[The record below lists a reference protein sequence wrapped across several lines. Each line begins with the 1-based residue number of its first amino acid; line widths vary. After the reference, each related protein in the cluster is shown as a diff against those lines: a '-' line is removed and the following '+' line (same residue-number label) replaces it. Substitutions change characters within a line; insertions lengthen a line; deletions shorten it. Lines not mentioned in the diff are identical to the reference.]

1 MLHGLLRFRFLI
13 AVALPAL
20 VCVFSAT
27 VRAEEQD
34 TTLQALEA
42 AAIHVRLGQ
51 FDEALA
57 RLDEV
62 ASVEPDNPW
71 MHYYRGGALT
81 GRGDFYDALAAFDA
95 GLAALDALGDDLELR
110 QMIRTDRAKAR
121 RNVFNA
127 SLTMGLAYDTNVS
140 FLGGGSSDLGD
151 IAGLG
156 NGVFDA
162 AAQVDFAPIA
172 TKEHTLAGGF
182 RTLQTRN
189 FEIEEFDLQVY
200 GAYLRYSRRF
210 GDHWEATLRYDYDV
224 TLLNNESF
232 LSNHALTTSL
242 RYRWLLP
249 GEVIVPEATQVFYR
263 LEARDFLF
271 ETDEDLDRDGLAHY
285 VGVEQS
291 FKLQP
296 IAEFPWVWD
305 VSTGYQY
312 GSISTEGDEFDRKTH
327 DFLVAL
333 DMPLVNP
340 KSPDQFLILPDRELR
355 FRFDARWQIAAYQN
369 ESTFDRRRNVRDDL
383 ITDYGFTLSQTL
395 LDDPDDGKVVLRG
408 LIRWTDAESNVVL
421 SDRSSPFTYDK
432 FVYGIQLEWS
442 W

>member
-1 MLHGLLRFRFLI
+1 MFDGQYRSITFVA
-13 AVALPAL
+13 AVL
-20 VCVFSAT
+20 CVLAQA
-27 VRAEEQD
+27 VRADDQN

-42 AAIHVRLGQ
+42 AAIHVRMGQ
-51 FDEALA
+51 FEEALA
-57 RLDEV
+57 RLSEV
-62 ASVEPDNPW
+62 EAAEPDNPW
-71 MHYYRGGALT
+71 MHYYRACAQT
-81 GRGDFYDALAAFDA
+81 GCGDFYDALRSFDQA
-95 GLAALDALGDDLELR
+95 HAALDTLGDDPELR
-110 QMIRTDRAKAR
+110 QLIRSDRARAR

-127 SLTMGLAYDTNVS
+127 SLTMGLGYDTNVS
-140 FLGGGSSDLGD
+140 FLGGGTSDLGA

-162 AAQVDFAPIA
+162 AAQIDFALIA
-172 TKEHTLAGGF
+172 TREHTLAGGF

-189 FEIEEFDLQVY
+189 FEIEQFDLQAY

-210 GDHWEATLRYDYDV
+210 DEHWEATLRYDYDV

-232 LSNHALTTSL
+232 LSNHAISTSL

-249 GEVIVPEATQVFYR
+249 GEMIVPDATQIFYR
-263 LEARDFLF
+263 LETRDFLF
-271 ETDEDLDRDGLAHY
+271 ETDPDLDRDGLAHY

-291 FKLQP
+291 FKVQP

-312 GSISTEGDEFDRKTH
+312 GSISTEGEEFDRKTH

-355 FRFDARWQIAAYQN
+355 FRFDAHWQIADYRN
-369 ESTFDRRRNVRDDL
+369 KSSFDRRRNVRDDL

-395 LDDPDDGKVVLRG
+395 LDDPDDGRVVLRG

-432 FVYGIQLEWS
+432 FVYGVQVEWS